1 MLTSLSLIFLI
12 GMIFAALAKKLY
24 LPGIIGMLLAGM
36 LLGPCGLNQLDS
48 SILDISSDLRR
59 MALVIILLK
68 AGLSL
73 DLDDLRK
80 VGRPALLMSFLPA
93 AFEIG
98 AYILLA
104 PIFFGLTLT
113 EAAVMGSVLAA
124 VSPAVVVPRMVHLIE
139 TKRGTKKGI
148 PQLILAG
155 ASLDDIFVVVLF
167 STFSGMAAGK
177 AASASAL
184 LQAPVSILAGIT
196 LGLLTGKLLTLF
208 FEHFHLRRQ
217 HIRNSAKTLIVL
229 AVAFLLLTI
238 EELLAAVLPLSGLLA
253 IMAMACVLRKMPGG
267 VGLRLSQK
275 FGKLWIA
282 AEVLLF
288 VLVGA
293 AVDLRYTLTAG
304 PTALLLILLALV
316 IRSFGVTLSTAGT
329 HLNLRERLF
338 CVAAYLPKA
347 TVQAAIGSVPLA
359 MGLPCGSL
367 VLSVAVLAI
376 LVTAPLGALF
386 IDRLA
391 PRWLTNDMK

>member
-12 GMIFAALAKKLY
+12 GMIFAALAKKLH

-48 SILDISSDLRR
+48 SILGISAELRR

-104 PIFFGLTLT
+104 PVFFGLNST

-139 TKRGTKKGI
+139 SGRGTQKGI

-167 STFSGMAAGK
+167 STFSGMAAGE

-184 LQAPVSILAGIT
+184 LSAPISILAGIA

-208 FEHFHLRRQ
+208 FEYFHNRHQ

-229 AVAFLLLTI
+229 AISFLLLTI
-238 EELLAAVLPLSGLLA
+238 EELLATILPLSGLLA
-253 IMAMACVLRKMPGG
+253 IMAMACVLRKMPGS

-293 AVDLRYTLTAG
+293 AVDLRYTLAAG

-316 IRSFGVTLSTAGT
+316 IRSFGVALSTAGT
-329 HLNLRERLF
+329 HLTLRERIF

-376 LVTAPLGALF
+376 LVTAPLGALS

-391 PRWLTNDMK
+391 PRWLTLDT

>member
-1 MLTSLSLIFLI
+1 MLTSLSLIFLT
-12 GMIFAALAKKLY
+12 GMIFAALAKKLR
-24 LPGIIGMLLAGM
+24 LPGIIGMLLAGI
-36 LLGPCGLNQLDS
+36 LLGPCGLNLLDG
-48 SILDISSDLRR
+48 SILGISADLRR

-73 DLDDLRK
+73 DLGDLKK

-93 AFEIG
+93 VFEIG
-98 AYILLA
+98 AYLLLA
-104 PIFFGLTLT
+104 PVFFDLNLT

-139 TKRGTKKGI
+139 TKRGTQKGI

-155 ASLDDIFVVVLF
+155 ASLDDVFVIVLF
-167 STFSGMAAGK
+167 STFSGMAAGE

-184 LQAPVSILAGIT
+184 LQAPVSILSGIA

-208 FEHFHLRRQ
+208 FEYFHNRRR

-229 AVAFLLLTI
+229 AISFLLLTI
-238 EELLAAVLPLSGLLA
+238 EEVLTPILPLSGLLA

-293 AVDLRYTLTAG
+293 AVDLHYTLTAG
-304 PTALLLILLALV
+304 PSALLLILLALV
-316 IRSFGVTLSTAGT
+316 IRAVGVALSTAGT
-329 HLNLRERLF
+329 HLNLRERIF
-338 CVAAYLPKA
+338 CIAAYLPKA
-347 TVQAAIGSVPLA
+347 TVQAAIGSVPLT

-376 LVTAPLGALF
+376 LVTAPMGAIA

-391 PRWLTNDMK
+391 PRWLTQDTE